1 MHSRSSLA
9 QDSWS
14 LSSELTRP
22 CKLPLLKRVPLSSYP
37 IIIYPFRKFAQ
48 RVNAQGGD
56 KSGGYSLDRE
66 NPSSRRRH
74 RTEVKSGF
82 AIQPSSGRNEI
93 AAVRMG
99 SGIYNSSGGD
109 VTLNGSSDVRRDV
122 SLSPPYLYIAFT

>member
-9 QDSWS
+9 HSIQLDPLVRIDPS
-14 LSSELTRP
+14 LQTAASKAGASKLVSLNYLPISEISP
-22 CKLPLLKRVPLSSYP
+22 RVS
-37 IIIYPFRKFAQ
+37 
-48 RVNAQGGD
+48 AQGGD

-66 NPSSRRRH
+66 SPSSRRRH

-99 SGIYNSSGGD
+99 SGIYIQVGE
-109 VTLNGSSDVRRDV
+109 TLLLLEVV
-122 SLSPPYLYIAFT
+122 M